1 MEDLHWKTAITK
13 VEPNKLLLR
22 GYKIDQLMGNISFSQ
37 AIYLAIKGEL
47 PSTEVG
53 KMIDAI
59 LVSSVDH
66 GATPPST
73 LAAITVAST
82 GASINDALAAGILAI
97 SRLHG
102 GAIEGCM
109 EILQEAIDIMEKN
122 GKNINEA
129 AEELVKSYRETKK
142 RILGFGHR
150 IHTADP
156 RTARLYSLAQELGF
170 AGKYVEMA
178 KNIEKA
184 LEQSLGKKL
193 PINVDGAIATILC
206 ELGIP
211 SELGNTFFIMAR
223 LPGLIAHIHEE
234 KIRMRPMRRIHPTDH
249 EYDGPAERTLP

>member
-22 GYKIDQLMGNISFSQ
+22 GYRLDQLMGNISFPQ
-37 AIYLAIKGEL
+37 AVYLAIKGEL
-47 PSTEVG
+47 PTPQIG
-53 KMIDAI
+53 KMIDAL
-59 LVSSVDH
+59 LVSSIDH

-82 GASINDALAAGILAI
+82 GASINDSLASGILAI

-109 EILQEAIDIMEKN
+109 EIIQKAVDDAEKSS
-122 GKNINEA
+122 KSMPDA
-129 AEELVKSYRETKK
+129 AEELVAQYRQAKK
-142 RILGFGHR
+142 RMLGFGHR

-156 RTARLYSLAQELGF
+156 RTARLYSLAEELGI
-170 AGKYVEMA
+170 AGKYIEMA
-178 KNIEKA
+178 KCLEQA
-184 LEQSLGKKL
+184 LEKSLEKKL
-193 PINVDGAIATILC
+193 PINVDGAIASVLL

-223 LPGLIAHIHEE
+223 LPGLVAHIYEE
-234 KIRMRPMRRIHPTDH
+234 KAKMRPMRRIHPTDH
-249 EYDGPAERTLP
+249 EYDGPPERSLE

>member
-47 PSTEVG
+47 PSPEVG

-109 EILQEAIDIMEKN
+109 EILQEAINIMEKN

-150 IHTADP
+150 IHTTDP

-234 KIRMRPMRRIHPTDH
+234 KTRMRPMRRIHPTDH
-249 EYDGPAERTLP
+249 EYDGPPERILR

>member
-37 AIYLAIKGEL
+37 AIYLAIKAEL
-47 PSTEVG
+47 PSPEVG

-59 LVSSVDH
+59 LVSSIDH

-109 EILQEAIDIMEKN
+109 EILQEAITIMEKN
-122 GKNINEA
+122 GKTASEA
-129 AEELVKSYRETKK
+129 AGELVKSYREANK

-156 RTARLYSLAQELGF
+156 RTARLYGLAQELGL

-178 KNIEKA
+178 KNLEKA

-206 ELGIP
+206 ELGLP

-223 LPGLIAHIHEE
+223 LPGLVAHIHEE
-234 KIRMRPMRRIHPTDH
+234 KTRMRPMRRIHPTDH
-249 EYDGPAERTLP
+249 EYDGPAERTLK

>member
-47 PSTEVG
+47 PSPEVG
-53 KMIDAI
+53 KMIDVI

>member
-47 PSTEVG
+47 PSPEVG

-109 EILQEAIDIMEKN
+109 EILQQAIDIMENN

-234 KIRMRPMRRIHPTDH
+234 KTRMRPMRRIHPTDH
-249 EYDGPAERTLP
+249 EYDGPPERILR

>member
-1 MEDLHWKTAITK
+1 
-13 VEPNKLLLR
+13 
-22 GYKIDQLMGNISFSQ
+22 
-37 AIYLAIKGEL
+37 
-47 PSTEVG
+47 
-53 KMIDAI
+53 
-59 LVSSVDH
+59 
-66 GATPPST
+66 
-73 LAAITVAST
+73 
-82 GASINDALAAGILAI
+82 
-97 SRLHG
+97 
-102 GAIEGCM
+102 M

-170 AGKYVEMA
+170 AGNYVEMA

-234 KIRMRPMRRIHPTDH
+234 KTRMRPMRRIHPTDH
-249 EYDGPAERTLP
+249 EYDGPAERNLT